1 MEDKARR
8 FIVVIQDPE
17 GYPAYIPGETP
28 APHIP
33 VTARTAV
40 LEDDYK
46 EVFDRMVAA
55 EATVKRWIDNAAF
68 GV

>member
-8 FIVVIQDPE
+8 FIVLIQDPE
-17 GYPAYIPGETP
+17 GYPAYIPGETS
-28 APHIP
+28 APSIP

-40 LEDDYK
+40 LEDEYK

-55 EATVKRWIDNAAF
+55 EAMVKWWKDQAAP
-68 GV
+68 GL